1 MVMLS
6 CRLPDGSLSRAERM
20 PPTRRELR
28 AKGVR
33 AVAVMVVGVTGA
45 VTGAAGTAAAAR
57 EAVATAAVARASFP
71 RNVLLFRISTLAARL

>member
-1 MVMLS
+1 M
-6 CRLPDGSLSRAERM
+6 
-20 PPTRRELR
+20 
-28 AKGVR
+28 R

-71 RNVLLFRISTLAARL
+71 RNVLRFRISTLAARL